1 MDSSNQRNTKQAQP
15 KTGFEAFNGM
25 ICYAVKHMER
35 LKAEGMSEY
44 GLSGTHTLCMRQLFQ
59 ASEGLTRTELAQSC
73 GVDRA
78 QITRVIGELLAKGFV
93 EERGGASNY
102 RKKCALTEKGKEVTA
117 DINDRVERIIRFV
130 SGSIPPER
138 LAIFYE
144 TLGEICDNLEKAEQ
158 YL

>member
-1 MDSSNQRNTKQAQP
+1 MDSGNQRKSERTLP

-25 ICYAVKHMER
+25 ICYAVKHLER

-44 GLSGTHTLCMRQLFQ
+44 GLSGTHTLCMRQLFV
-59 ASEGLTRTELAQSC
+59 APEGLTRTELAQSC

-93 EERGGASNY
+93 EEIGGTSNY
-102 RKKCALTEKGKEVTA
+102 RKKCALTEKGKAVTA
-117 DINDRVERIIRFV
+117 DINDRVERISRFV
-130 SGSIPPER
+130 RGEIPPER
-138 LAIFYE
+138 LAVFYE